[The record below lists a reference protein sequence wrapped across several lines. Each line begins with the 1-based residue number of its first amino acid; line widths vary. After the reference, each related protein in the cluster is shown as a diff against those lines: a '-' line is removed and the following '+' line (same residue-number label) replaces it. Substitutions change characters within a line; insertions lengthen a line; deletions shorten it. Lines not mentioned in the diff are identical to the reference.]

1 MEGVVMR
8 YIVKDS
14 QAGFV
19 LKNGVFLKMVTS
31 GVYYFPKA
39 FGYEVEIEEMSGEL
53 DYLEVPYQVLV
64 KDKSFAEATV
74 HMEIPDGSL
83 GFLYVNGKLT
93 SFANRKEYTFW
104 NVYDK
109 YEIKTVSMEE
119 TVMSMNL
126 ERGEK
131 KCSSR

>member
-1 MEGVVMR
+1 MR

-53 DYLEVPYQVLV
+53 DYLEVPYQ
-64 KDKSFAEATV
+64 DRKSV
-74 HMEIPDGSL
+74 
-83 GFLYVNGKLT
+83 V
-93 SFANRKEYTFW
+93 
-104 NVYDK
+104 
-109 YEIKTVSMEE
+109 
-119 TVMSMNL
+119 
-126 ERGEK
+126 
-131 KCSSR
+131 